1 MVICSN
7 SVSGATA
14 IEKAFFFLSCLLWDW
29 ALTWGVYFFGPF
41 VYFIDFLLSAMEGFR
56 LPVGGGVGS
65 SIPDLNVPPIPDLNG
80 PPPEAPL
87 PQPAEDVY
95 HEKDPDRIKAILERK
110 KAERD
115 ASAVSNTKAEILT
128 KIKEIVEG
136 VNHQKKE
143 ECISEVNKNF
153 LKRILEN
160 KKVERAALKGGL
172 NQIYTAR
179 KGGYLSNKSTI
190 KDLIKKDLDGD
201 L

>member
-1 MVICSN
+1 MIKRWLF
-7 SVSGATA
+7 AA
-14 IEKAFFFLSCLLWDW
+14 IRYLGRLLLKRLFFFLSCLLWDW

-41 VYFIDFLLSAMEGFR
+41 VYFIDFLLSATEGFR

-65 SIPDLNVPPIPDLNG
+65 SIPDFNV

-128 KIKEIVEG
+128 KIKDIVEG

-160 KKVERAALKGGL
+160 KKVERGVEP
-172 NQIYTAR
+172 NIYGPEGR
-179 KGGYLSNKSTI
+179 LSFE
-190 KDLIKKDLDGD
+190 
-201 L
+201 

>member
-1 MVICSN
+1 MIKRWLF
-7 SVSGATA
+7 AA
-14 IEKAFFFLSCLLWDW
+14 IRYLGRLLLKRLFFFLSCLLWDW

-41 VYFIDFLLSAMEGFR
+41 VYFIDFLLSATEGFR

-65 SIPDLNVPPIPDLNG
+65 SIPDFNVPP
-80 PPPEAPL
+80 PL

-128 KIKEIVEG
+128 KIKDIVEG

-160 KKVERAALKGGL
+160 KKVER

-190 KDLIKKDLDGD
+190 KDLIKKYLDGD